1 MSQVLVTGAG
11 GMLGKA
17 LRSRLPVLPL
27 SRSPGRT
34 PWWDPLEGRVEE
46 DGSPLAAVV
55 HLAGEP
61 VAGRW
66 TAARKRR
73 ILQSR
78 VKGSRTVVDWLRDR
92 KQRPSVLV
100 CASGIGYYGGRGD
113 EVLDETSTMGSG
125 FLADVVQSWEAE
137 CLKAEEAGIRVVC
150 LRMGAVLSP
159 DGGALAKLLPVFRA
173 GAGGPVGSGLQ
184 WFPWIHIDDAAAAFE
199 WAVRNS
205 DARGIYNAVSPGLLR
220 QRAFSDALGAALR
233 RPAVVPAPAL
243 AIRMAFGQM
252 GSEMLL
258 SGQRAEPRR
267 LLGEGFEFQWGQV
280 GPALDHLLG

>member
-1 MSQVLVTGAG
+1 MRIAKWVAAAALVAALAPAAMAGVVRVNGDNVWSVFINGTLMDEGDNWQAPTITSFDEGGA
-11 GMLGKA
+11 A
-17 LRSRLPVLPL
+17 TIAIYVHDAE
-27 SRSPGRT
+27 PG
-34 PWWDPLEGRVEE
+34 
-46 DGSPLAAVV
+46 AAGV
-55 HLAGEP
+55 G
-61 VAGRW
+61 
-66 TAARKRR
+66 
-73 ILQSR
+73 
-78 VKGSRTVVDWLRDR
+78 
-92 KQRPSVLV
+92 
-100 CASGIGYYGGRGD
+100 
-113 EVLDETSTMGSG
+113 G